1 MILADIIGFL
11 GWWLPNNNKDFFLLS
26 KWCPLPLFYEAAD
39 RNVKTNN
46 LRNIFRC
53 EKYNFLNCSG
63 NNKKFT
69 ISFCSQSLHL
79 TFWLFSKLR
88 LISASWGPRLR
99 NKLVSFFGKLG
110 GERRQLLQSFW
121 SEQNLLIKL
130 GF

>member
-11 GWWLPNNNKDFFLLS
+11 GWWLPNNKDFFLLG
-26 KWCPLPLFYEAAD
+26 KWCPLFYEAAD

-99 NKLVSFFGKLG
+99 NKLVSFFRKLG
-110 GERRQLLQSFW
+110 WEGDRFCKVSGASKPFDKIRI
-121 SEQNLLIKL
+121 LII
-130 GF
+130 